1 MIQEEEEIIR
11 RQLEEEEKV
20 NYDKKLFS
28 YLYLILL
35 TGAMRQERERNKNTQ
50 RNVEDIFKEVNKR
63 SKQRRESKL
72 SMSSIAGDL
81 SSKAKFQDLSSYHHL
96 NTLIIMNHWMF
107 DGTGPII

>member
-1 MIQEEEEIIR
+1 MQEEEEIIR

-20 NYDKKLFS
+20 NEDKCYFPFI
-28 YLYLILL
+28 ILL

-72 SMSSIAGDL
+72 SMSSIVGDL

-96 NTLIIMNHWMF
+96 NTLIKMNHWMF
-107 DGTGPII
+107 HETGPII